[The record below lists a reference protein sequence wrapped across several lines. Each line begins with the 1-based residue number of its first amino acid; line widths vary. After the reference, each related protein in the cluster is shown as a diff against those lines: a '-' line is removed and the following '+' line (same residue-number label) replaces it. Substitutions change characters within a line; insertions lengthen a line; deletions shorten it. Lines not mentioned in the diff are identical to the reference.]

1 MKGGAGVAKGEGEPI
16 ARAHVLLKA
25 IVRRAFDKGTQSVPA
40 HLPPPLLSWRPH
52 VRYVLCQADRL
63 SFEPVG
69 EGGDSELQTIPHHH
83 HSPGGAVA
91 RHPLGKLKKDEGT
104 VGRLLEHARERGK
117 I

>member
-25 IVRRAFDKGTQSVPA
+25 IVHRAFDKGTQPVPA
-40 HLPPPLLSWRPH
+40 HLPPPLLSWQPH

-69 EGGDSELQTIPHHH
+69 EGGDSELQTILPPN
-83 HSPGGAVA
+83 SPGGAVA
-91 RHPLGKLKKDEGT
+91 RHPLGKLKKEQGII
-104 VGRLLEHARERGK
+104 GRLLEHARERGK